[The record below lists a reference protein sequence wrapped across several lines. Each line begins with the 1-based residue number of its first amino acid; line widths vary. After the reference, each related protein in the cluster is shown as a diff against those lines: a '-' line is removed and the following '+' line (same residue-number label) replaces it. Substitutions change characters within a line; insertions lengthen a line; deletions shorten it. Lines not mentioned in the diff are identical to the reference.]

1 MTAQEK
7 LDLIQTLE
15 QKGRLRRKML
25 KKLDIAEST
34 YYHWRKKYQEEG
46 PDGLEPTV
54 RVPKSVNRLTESEG
68 QEVVNTAR
76 AFPELSARL
85 LALKMT
91 DEGSFSVS
99 ESTVFRILKR
109 HGMVRPRPREERPAA
124 STWSHKTSRPNEIW
138 QIDGSQFWV
147 PHWGFYKWIPVEDDF
162 SRKVITWKLQPDETA
177 GSISQVVE
185 EAVEKVGVSKWPEE
199 RRPVLL
205 SDNGPGF
212 ISNHL
217 AKYLEQHK
225 IRQIHGKPYHPQTQG
240 KVERLNRRIKEEVN
254 LLVYESP
261 AELEKAI
268 KETVERY
275 NMTPHESLKNVSP
288 IDVYEG
294 RQEEILASRAAKK
307 QWTLEQR
314 RRANLALAINSN

>member
-15 QKGRLRRKML
+15 QKSRLRRKML
-25 KKLDIAEST
+25 KKLGIAEST
-34 YYHWRKKYQEEG
+34 YYYWRKKYQEEG
-46 PDGLEPTV
+46 PNGLEPTV
-54 RVPKSVNRLTESEG
+54 HVPKSVNRLTESEG
-68 QEVVNTAR
+68 QEVVNSAR
-76 AFPELSARL
+76 AYPELSARL
-85 LALKMT
+85 LALKLT

-109 HGMVRPRPREERPAA
+109 HGLVRPRPKEERPAA
-124 STWSHKTSRPNEIW
+124 KSWSHKTSRPNEIW

-162 SRKVITWKLQPDETA
+162 SRKVIAWKLQPDETA

-185 EAVEKVGVSKWPEE
+185 EAVEKVGVSNWPTE

-212 ISNHL
+212 ISDHL
-217 AKYLEQHK
+217 AKYLEQHQ
-225 IRQIHGKPYHPQTQG
+225 IRQIHGQPYHPQTQG

-261 AELEKAI
+261 GELEKAI

-307 QWTLEQR
+307 QWTLEKR
-314 RRANLALAINSN
+314 RRANLVLAINSN